1 MRDIAKPKIT
11 EMDVREFTKR
21 QNMRDKYV
29 REGGKKKRERER
41 NRKVLGFYLFLS
53 WLASHIKQWDMTT
66 R

>member
-1 MRDIAKPKIT
+1 MRGHRQTKMT

-21 QNMRDKYV
+21 QNMRDKSV
-29 REGGKKKRERER
+29 REGGKKRER

>member
-1 MRDIAKPKIT
+1 
-11 EMDVREFTKR
+11 MDVREFTKR

-29 REGGKKKRERER
+29 REGEKKKKRERER